1 MSESNCVDAD
11 LILIPNYFCRARITP
26 EKETLLLT
34 SLFALCLRV
43 DDYATDTTLLSKDL
57 SMAPSK

>member
-1 MSESNCVDAD
+1 MSELNCVDAD
-11 LILIPNYFCRARITP
+11 LILTLIYLYRARITP

-57 SMAPSK
+57 TMAASK

>member
-1 MSESNCVDAD
+1 M
-11 LILIPNYFCRARITP
+11 ILVPNYFCRARITP

-57 SMAPSK
+57 SMAASK

>member
-1 MSESNCVDAD
+1 MSESICVNAD
-11 LILIPNYFCRARITP
+11 LTLIPIYFCRARITP

-43 DDYATDTTLLSKDL
+43 DDYATDATLLSKDL
-57 SMAPSK
+57 TMAASK